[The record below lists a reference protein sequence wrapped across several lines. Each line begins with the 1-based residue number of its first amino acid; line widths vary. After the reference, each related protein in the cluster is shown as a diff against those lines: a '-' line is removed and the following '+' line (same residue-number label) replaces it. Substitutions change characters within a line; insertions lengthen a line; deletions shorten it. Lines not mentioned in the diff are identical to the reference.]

1 MTIQINVTLAKKVA
15 TLTIVHV
22 LACRPHNEMDQ
33 RIWFHFSFF
42 TRICFLAFAF
52 PQGPEILDV
61 RRTQTMTNTMVGL
74 RPSLSLSIP
83 LSYSFPSSSPLSL
96 KPHPLFLSP
105 KPHPFLKFANNN
117 NNNELRE
124 QGNTQQQQQQKKPP
138 NGSKEEEEEKV
149 NDWSNQRRTI
159 LGFNWRTL
167 LDPDPDN
174 VLALGLTGILTWAS
188 VQVLWQLLF
197 ISLAILTAAIKY
209 SFIAAL
215 LVFILI
221 VLLWMLFFFYP

>member
-1 MTIQINVTLAKKVA
+1 
-15 TLTIVHV
+15 
-22 LACRPHNEMDQ
+22 
-33 RIWFHFSFF
+33 
-42 TRICFLAFAF
+42 
-52 PQGPEILDV
+52 
-61 RRTQTMTNTMVGL
+61 MTNTIVGL
-74 RPSLSLSIP
+74 KPSLSLSLSIP
-83 LSYSFPSSSPLSL
+83 LSHSFPFSSPLSL

-138 NGSKEEEEEKV
+138 NGSKEEEEEEKV

-197 ISLAILTAAIKY
+197 ISLAILTAAINLPTIY
-209 SFIAAL
+209 CRALSLLATSF
-215 LVFILI
+215 
-221 VLLWMLFFFYP
+221 LFFLLLLLLPSPSSQPPSSWPLRSVDFQSGTSLKAQSPTPQ

>member
-1 MTIQINVTLAKKVA
+1 
-15 TLTIVHV
+15 
-22 LACRPHNEMDQ
+22 
-33 RIWFHFSFF
+33 
-42 TRICFLAFAF
+42 
-52 PQGPEILDV
+52 
-61 RRTQTMTNTMVGL
+61 MVGL

-96 KPHPLFLSP
+96 KPHPLLLSP
-105 KPHPFLKFANNN
+105 KPHPLLTFANNNN

-124 QGNTQQQQQQKKPP
+124 QRNTQQQQQQQQQQQPP
-138 NGSKEEEEEKV
+138 NGSNEQEEKV
-149 NDWSNQRRTI
+149 NDWSNQRRPI

-197 ISLAILTAAIKY
+197 ISLAIFVAAIKY

-221 VLLWMLFFFYP
+221 ALL

>member
-1 MTIQINVTLAKKVA
+1 
-15 TLTIVHV
+15 
-22 LACRPHNEMDQ
+22 
-33 RIWFHFSFF
+33 
-42 TRICFLAFAF
+42 
-52 PQGPEILDV
+52 
-61 RRTQTMTNTMVGL
+61 MTNTIVGL
-74 RPSLSLSIP
+74 KPSLSLSLSIP
-83 LSYSFPSSSPLSL
+83 LSHSFPFSSPLSL

-124 QGNTQQQQQQKKPP
+124 QE
-138 NGSKEEEEEKV
+138 EEEEEKV

-197 ISLAILTAAIKY
+197 ISLAILTAAINY
-209 SFIAAL
+209 PSLNSFWLVYRMLSLCCVYPTDNL
-215 LVFILI
+215 LPCTVASGDVIFIFLASASSPFSLI
-221 VLLWMLFFFYP
+221 SATIFMATEICGFPKIGTQSDDHLHSLVIGLVEERDGVGA

>member
-1 MTIQINVTLAKKVA
+1 
-15 TLTIVHV
+15 
-22 LACRPHNEMDQ
+22 
-33 RIWFHFSFF
+33 
-42 TRICFLAFAF
+42 
-52 PQGPEILDV
+52 
-61 RRTQTMTNTMVGL
+61 MTNTIVGL
-74 RPSLSLSIP
+74 KPSLSLSLSIP
-83 LSYSFPSSSPLSL
+83 LSHSFPFSSPLSL

-138 NGSKEEEEEKV
+138 NGSKEEEEEEKV

-215 LVFILI
+215 LELNMVPEDPPDENKNL
-221 VLLWMLFFFYP
+221 PESR

>member
-1 MTIQINVTLAKKVA
+1 
-15 TLTIVHV
+15 
-22 LACRPHNEMDQ
+22 
-33 RIWFHFSFF
+33 
-42 TRICFLAFAF
+42 
-52 PQGPEILDV
+52 
-61 RRTQTMTNTMVGL
+61 MTNTMVGL

-96 KPHPLFLSP
+96 KPHPLLLSP
-105 KPHPFLKFANNN
+105 KPHPLLTFANNNN

-124 QGNTQQQQQQKKPP
+124 QRNTQQQQQHQQQQQQQPP
-138 NGSKEEEEEKV
+138 NGSNEQEEKV
-149 NDWSNQRRTI
+149 NDWSNQRRPI

-197 ISLAILTAAIKY
+197 ISLAIFVAAIKY
-209 SFIAAL
+209 SFIASK
-215 LVFILI
+215 
-221 VLLWMLFFFYP
+221 WKC

>member
-1 MTIQINVTLAKKVA
+1 
-15 TLTIVHV
+15 
-22 LACRPHNEMDQ
+22 
-33 RIWFHFSFF
+33 
-42 TRICFLAFAF
+42 
-52 PQGPEILDV
+52 
-61 RRTQTMTNTMVGL
+61 MTNTIVGL
-74 RPSLSLSIP
+74 KPSLSLSLSIP
-83 LSYSFPSSSPLSL
+83 LSHSFPFSSPLSL

-138 NGSKEEEEEKV
+138 NGSKEEEEEEKV

-221 VLLWMLFFFYP
+221 PTDNLLPCTVASGDVIFIFLASASSPFSLISATIFMATEICGFPKWDLSQSAVSNTTIESEN